1 MNEFTDKGVYGDH
14 ALGFELAERHVNRPL
29 IGPGGAKAVVGQ
41 IGALTD
47 AHAGVANQ
55 QKDIAT
61 QIVAA
66 EEFLLQ
72 ELVLLCGEW
81 AWQSLREARNVL
93 PTDEMSQLGKLLGPR
108 QFVQD
113 GAQSDKPEDIRCGR
127 QRRHLR
133 AQAAHPAEDVG
144 LTAQLI
150 EAIHLGVIGAEI
162 AEEVARS
169 PMVVT
174 DGCGAERSAE
184 RIHSAGEERS
194 ERMLEWGAA
203 RAIHEEVLGTGRMCC
218 ATARAY

>member
-41 IGALTD
+41 IGALPD

-55 QKDIAT
+55 QKDIAS

-81 AWQSLREARNVL
+81 AWKSMREARNIL
-93 PTDEMSQLGKLLGPR
+93 AADQMSEFGKLFGPR

-113 GAQSDKPEDIRCGR
+113 GP
-127 QRRHLR
+127 QRN
-133 AQAAHPAEDVG
+133 
-144 LTAQLI
+144 
-150 EAIHLGVIGAEI
+150 
-162 AEEVARS
+162 
-169 PMVVT
+169 
-174 DGCGAERSAE
+174 
-184 RIHSAGEERS
+184 
-194 ERMLEWGAA
+194 
-203 RAIHEEVLGTGRMCC
+203 
-218 ATARAY
+218 